1 MGSAN
6 LCKGPAQDRR
16 GFAGRFEL
24 AAFGTESASAAVV
37 AGALARDLEIFKCP
51 MTLKHEALRRLR
63 MEERQCSSFPGCC

>member
-1 MGSAN
+1 
-6 LCKGPAQDRR
+6 
-16 GFAGRFEL
+16 
-24 AAFGTESASAAVV
+24 VV